1 MLKLSH
7 GRCFVA
13 AFALVFAAAPLG
25 AAAAPADDAKA
36 TVQRFVDGMNAGDP
50 RVLSNCASSTTVVD
64 DMAPY
69 VWSGPG
75 GCAKWINDVIA
86 NMKDTGTTAIHATF
100 DTATMADVH
109 DKTAYVVYPA
119 KFVMTVK
126 GAQVTKTGVMT
137 FVMDQGAD
145 GWKFTH
151 ITWARTAQTP

>member
-1 MLKLSH
+1 MLKHSFA
-7 GRCFVA
+7 RCLVA
-13 AFALVFAAAPLG
+13 ALAFVSAAAPLG
-25 AAAAPADDAKA
+25 AAAAPVDDAKA

-50 RVLSNCASSTTVVD
+50 RVLSLCAQSATVVD

-69 VWSGPG
+69 VWAGPG
-75 GCAKWINDVIA
+75 ACTRWIQDLIA

-100 DTATMADVH
+100 DPATMADVH
-109 DKTAYVVYPA
+109 EKTAYVVFPA
-119 KFVMTVK
+119 KFVMTTK

-151 ITWARTAQTP
+151 VTWARTAQTP

>member
-1 MLKLSH
+1 MLKLSFA
-7 GRCFVA
+7 RCLVA
-13 AFALVFAAAPLG
+13 ALAFVFAAAPLG
-25 AAAAPADDAKA
+25 ATAAPVDDAKA
-36 TVQRFVDGMNAGDP
+36 TVQRFLDGMNAGDP
-50 RVLSNCASSTTVVD
+50 RVLSNCASSATVVD

-69 VWSGPG
+69 VWTGAG
-75 GCAKWINDVIA
+75 ACTRWVQDLIA

-100 DTATMADVH
+100 DAPTMADVH

-126 GAQVTKTGVMT
+126 GAQATKAGVMT